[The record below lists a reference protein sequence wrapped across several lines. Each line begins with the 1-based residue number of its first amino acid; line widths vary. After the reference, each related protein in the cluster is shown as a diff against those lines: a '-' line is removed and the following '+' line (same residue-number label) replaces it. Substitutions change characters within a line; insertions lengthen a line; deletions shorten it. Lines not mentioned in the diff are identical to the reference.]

1 MFETS
6 GSQIFSV
13 RILKGRYVCSE
24 DGALPQGLAEHGGA
38 AVFLSLSPH
47 EVVTA
52 KTSWQKFP
60 RVFDVRYYWYP
71 LLAS

>member
-1 MFETS
+1 MTELF
-6 GSQIFSV
+6 
-13 RILKGRYVCSE
+13 L
-24 DGALPQGLAEHGGA
+24 GALQSTPVLLS
-38 AVFLSLSPH
+38 VFLSLSPL
-47 EVVTA
+47 EVDAA